1 MPNRTYPID
10 DNKTLEEIK
19 YRELFRVTE
28 KFHSSMDI
36 NSVLAEIIQTLKRVF
51 PTYDYFLLLSNDHD
65 AGEDL
70 PIKNLEYN
78 SENATAIASYVNATV
93 ELEETEYPV
102 MYAPLKGKQGV
113 YGVLQVKSHLTSE
126 LENSQIDFIR
136 LLANTAGN
144 ALENAKLYQQS
155 QKLVEDLR
163 LIDEISQQLNS
174 TSSLRET
181 MNYLHNQIKKS
192 FQATAIGFI
201 ILEDDRPRVLEGSS
215 SYFEEES
222 SNELIHE
229 VLKKI
234 ENSNEPLFMGETK
247 QLPLS
252 VQTFYGSLM
261 AVPMIHSNAVN
272 GVAIVL
278 GDKPYSF
285 SFEKFKLLQS
295 LIQRSSLAVANLM
308 LREKLEKLVIT
319 DQLTQ
324 LYARNYLNDTIEKSM
339 KSDRG
344 GTFILIDL
352 DDFKEIN
359 DTFGHQT
366 GDQVLIQVADLIRKC
381 LRSTDIG
388 ARWGGEELAVYL
400 PDIPIEQGAQIA
412 ERLLNYVSQQTKPAV
427 TMSCGVSNWDSCK
440 PDGLTQ
446 LFSRADTALY
456 EAKKA
461 GKNRI
466 SVKKI

>member
-1 MPNRTYPID
+1 MPNRTNPIE
-10 DNKTLEEIK
+10 TLEEIK

-65 AGEDL
+65 ACEDL

-78 SENATAIASYVNATV
+78 SENASAIASYVNAAV
-93 ELEETEYPV
+93 ELEETEYPI

-113 YGVLQVKSHLTSE
+113 YGVLQVKSHLTYP
-126 LENSQIDFIR
+126 LENRQIDFIR

-163 LIDEISQQLNS
+163 LIDEISQKLNS
-174 TSSLRET
+174 TSSLSET
-181 MNYLHNQIKKS
+181 ITYLQHQIRQS
-192 FQATAIGFI
+192 FQASAIGFI
-201 ILEDDRPRVLEGSS
+201 ILEEDEPRVLEGSS
-215 SYFEEES
+215 NYFEQEPGKELIQAVLQRIES
-222 SNELIHE
+222 SNEAI
-229 VLKKI
+229 
-234 ENSNEPLFMGETK
+234 FMGEIK
-247 QLPLS
+247 QMPES
-252 VQTFYGSLM
+252 VQLQYGSLM

-272 GVAIVL
+272 GIAIVL
-278 GDKPYSF
+278 GGEPYSF

-308 LREKLEKLVIT
+308 LREKLEKMVIT

-324 LYARNYLNDTIEKSM
+324 LYARNYLNDMIEKSM
-339 KSDRG
+339 QTDRG

-352 DDFKEIN
+352 DDFKDIN
-359 DTFGHQT
+359 DTYGHQI
-366 GDQVLIQVADLIRKC
+366 GDLVLIQVANLIKNS
-381 LRSTDIG
+381 LRPTDIG

-400 PDIPIEQGAQIA
+400 PGVPIEKGTYIAQ
-412 ERLLNYVSQQTKPAV
+412 RLLNHVSQHTKPAV
-427 TMSCGVSNWDSCK
+427 TMSCGVSNWDSSK
-440 PDGLTQ
+440 VDEVTL

-456 EAKKA
+456 EAKNA
-461 GKNRI
+461 GKNQVV
-466 SVKKI
+466 VKNILF

>member
-1 MPNRTYPID
+1 MPNRTNPIEESQS
-10 DNKTLEEIK
+10 LEEIR

-36 NSVLAEIIQTLKRVF
+36 NIVLAEIIQTLKRVF

-65 AGEDL
+65 ASEDL
-70 PIKNLEYN
+70 PIKSLEYN
-78 SENATAIASYVNATV
+78 SENVSAISSYVNAAV
-93 ELEETEYPV
+93 ELEDSEYPV

-113 YGVLQVKSHLTSE
+113 YGVLQVKSHLTSP

-163 LIDEISQQLNS
+163 LIDEVSQKLNS
-174 TSSLRET
+174 TSSLSET

-192 FQATAIGFI
+192 FQASAIGFI
-201 ILEDDRPRVLEGSS
+201 ILGDGEPRILEGSS
-215 SYFEEES
+215 SYFEEEHGKK
-222 SNELIHE
+222 LIKA
-229 VLKKI
+229 VLERI
-234 ENSNEPLFMGETK
+234 ENSNDSLFMGEIK
-247 QLPLS
+247 QMPVP
-252 VQTFYGSLM
+252 VQLTFGSLM
-261 AVPMIHSNAVN
+261 AVPMIHSNSLN
-272 GVAIVL
+272 GITIVL
-278 GDKPYSF
+278 GDLPYSF

-308 LREKLEKLVIT
+308 LREKLEKMVIT

-324 LYARNYLNDTIEKSM
+324 LFARNYLNEMIEKSM
-339 KSDRG
+339 QTDRE

-359 DTFGHQT
+359 DTYGHQT
-366 GDQVLIQVADLIRKC
+366 GDHVLIQVANLIKSS
-381 LRSTDIG
+381 LRPSDIG

-400 PDIPIEQGAQIA
+400 PGVPIEKGSQIA
-412 ERLLNYVSQQTKPAV
+412 ERLINHVSQNTKPTV
-427 TMSCGVSNWDSCK
+427 TMSCGVSNWDFSQ
-440 PDGLTQ
+440 PDELTQ
-446 LFSRADTALY
+446 LFSRADAALY
-456 EAKKA
+456 EAKNA
-461 GKNRI
+461 GKNQVA
-466 SVKKI
+466 VKAK